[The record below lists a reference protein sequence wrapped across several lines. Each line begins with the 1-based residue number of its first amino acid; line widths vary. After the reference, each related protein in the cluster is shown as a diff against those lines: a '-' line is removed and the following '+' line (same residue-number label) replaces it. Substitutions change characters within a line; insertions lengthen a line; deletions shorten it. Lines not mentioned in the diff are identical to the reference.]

1 MLKSIW
7 FMEGLSSQR
16 DIVLAVTDMRKQSGH
31 AFKVIASHRGNRP
44 EIISVADVSLTEP
57 RLDSERLEFIKNVV
71 AEFNVAAIHTGRNC
85 HWFEEHRQDIE
96 SLGVSLTT
104 GAMSLDMISLADDKV
119 RYAGF
124 MEQHKLP
131 VVPSVQVNNVS
142 ELENQISSKIVEGEL
157 SCIKPVVGIYGM
169 GFWILDPAAGPMTV
183 FKNPDNRRVHPHMY
197 LTAVRKGTSS
207 TLPEPMVMMP
217 YLVGPERSVDMLVE
231 QGKVIAAVSRRKEG
245 PLQYIEQS
253 GEAFELAK
261 TCAEL
266 MQADGLVNVQTRNN
280 SEGKPLLLEI
290 NMRPSGGICFSRSCG
305 INLSGI
311 FALRKLGLIDQETAI
326 AMGEDGFNPTVVRSV
341 SSVLVLPEPQGSAIK
356 KSGALRHE

>member
-16 DIVLAVTDMRKQSGH
+16 DIVLAVTDMRKQFGH

-44 EIISVADVSLTEP
+44 EITSVADVSLTEP
-57 RLDSERLEFIKNVV
+57 KLDSERFEFIKNVV

-85 HWFEEHRQDIE
+85 HWFEERRQGIE

-104 GAMSLDMISLADDKV
+104 GSIDLDMISLADDKV
-119 RYAGF
+119 RYAHF
-124 MEQHKLP
+124 MEQYKLP
-131 VVPSVQVNNVS
+131 VVPSLQINDVS
-142 ELENQISSKIVEGEL
+142 DLERQISSKLFEGEL
-157 SCIKPVVGIYGM
+157 SCIKPVVGIYGI
-169 GFWILDPAAGPMTV
+169 GFWILDPAVSSMAA
-183 FKNPDNRRVHPHMY
+183 FNNPDNRRVHPHTYVAAM
-197 LTAVRKGTSS
+197 RSETSKK
-207 TLPEPMVMMP
+207 LPEPMVMMP

-261 TCAEL
+261 ACAEL
-266 MQADGLVNVQTRNN
+266 MRADGLVNVQTRNN

-290 NMRPSGGICFSRSCG
+290 NMRPSGGICYSRSCG
-305 INLSGI
+305 INLPGI
-311 FALRKLGLIDQETAI
+311 FALRKLGLIDQEIAI
-326 AMGEDGFNPTVVRSV
+326 TMGKDGFNPTVVRSV
-341 SSVLVLPEPQGSAIK
+341 SSVIALPEPQGSEIQKIK
-356 KSGALRHE
+356 DTEA